1 MNENENPYN
10 EAVAQPLYMN
20 ESRNLCKRRVW
31 NQYNNLVAIGEIE
44 IDKSEAKKG
53 SISATLLIWWGR
65 S

>member
-20 ESRNLCKRRVW
+20 ESMNLCKRRLW
-31 NQYNNLVAIGEIE
+31 NQYNSLVAIGEIE
-44 IDKSEAKKG
+44 IDKYEAKEG
-53 SISATLLIWWGR
+53 SLSAILLIWWGR